1 MTGAVNKVHRA
12 GLLYRDKPTKMVTN
26 KFLLALNPY
35 YFYSFKLSLSYE
47 AKYKQNSSYFRS
59 KF

>member
-1 MTGAVNKVHRA
+1 MTGATNFVHRA

-35 YFYSFKLSLSYE
+35 YFYSFKLSLSDE
-47 AKYKQNSSYFRS
+47 AKYI
-59 KF
+59 